1 MRTPSVPTRA
11 RARSIFPVLIYA
23 LFAASTVAAQ
33 PGATPPTGTTPPKP
47 TTTPPKPTTTPPTT
61 TPTPTPG
68 ATTPGTTT
76 PGATTPGSTTPGSTT
91 PGSGSGAPLPGTPAP
106 TPGAGSGSGDPTLA
120 TAADG
125 TQIDPEQMPVN
136 LRLRRLEQRVQALK
150 ERAWRA
156 KARTTQLKE
165 AVLGGGVGAQAT
177 LVHVNRMGS
186 SFRLQRL
193 VYALDGTQIFARS
206 DEGNQNLYKTK
217 SFDVLTGP
225 ISPGSH
231 TISVLAIY
239 KGHGYGVFKYLTKYT
254 FTVRS
259 SHTFTASEGKATRIE
274 AIGFERGGPTTPLD
288 KRPAID
294 FKVTA
299 GTGAKEK

>member
-1 MRTPSVPTRA
+1 MRI
-11 RARSIFPVLIYA
+11 RSTVLPVLVCA
-23 LFAASTVAAQ
+23 LFAASTSVAQ
-33 PGATPPTGTTPPKP
+33 PGATPPGAGSGSAKPPTTTPPATTPPKP
-47 TTTPPKPTTTPPTT
+47 TTPTTTPPTT
-61 TPTPTPG
+61 PTPLPG
-68 ATTPGTTT
+68 AGS
-76 PGATTPGSTTPGSTT
+76 GSSTTPS
-91 PGSGSGAPLPGTPAP
+91 APLPGTPPAP
-106 TPGAGSGSGDPTLA
+106 TPAPGDGTGAGTGSAAPVGDPTLA
-120 TAADG
+120 TNADG
-125 TQIDPEQMPVN
+125 VPVDPEQMPVN

-186 SFRLQRL
+186 SFRLHRL

-206 DEGNQNLYKTK
+206 AETNTNLYKTK

-259 SHTFTASEGKATRIE
+259 SHTFTAAEGKATRIE
-274 AIGFERGGPTTPLD
+274 AVGFEKGGPTTPLD

-299 GTGAKEK
+299 GSGAKE